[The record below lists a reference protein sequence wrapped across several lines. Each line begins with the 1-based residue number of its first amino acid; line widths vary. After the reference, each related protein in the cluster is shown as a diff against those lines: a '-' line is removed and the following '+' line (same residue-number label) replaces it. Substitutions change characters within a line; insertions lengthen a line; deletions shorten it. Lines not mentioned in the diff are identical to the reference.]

1 MATGRPL
8 RTEYDRTQNYKDY
21 MKNLNLEIKNN
32 KTNYDA
38 NILYKQTGV
47 PTQPL
52 DTRTYAEKQADIAQ
66 LKVNLRSELRVLL
79 DDNVISEVFQELNNE
94 QIQFLAGVATS
105 LIAELKPKY
114 ALGMTSHHFVDIL
127 DKKVRQEHDFS
138 QMSEKMATLADTL
151 DTIADNMVTGGKM
164 EELIDTIEHSK
175 FIRTGE
181 NRQIINFLRSINREI
196 EQTQDLMTQIS
207 NIRSAENEVAENYAR
222 TAGQEAIHTQ
232 DILTSINDKILTPE
246 ALYEVLRAVGTE
258 NSEAVEEAL
267 IEQFQH
273 IPTITQVERLIDRIQ
288 QADRVGDTAGLD
300 EILRDIKG
308 DFAMM
313 GDRMDAYNEEL
324 TGAIEQSATAQAEA
338 MRKQTQ
344 TLTKESQ
351 RTRTRLE
358 GQMEGLRG
366 EVGVMNETIRE
377 DISGLRTDM
386 RNNTAELS
394 IQLTNLY
401 DNIQRQSTL
410 LGDLQGNQANIRET
424 LQEIERA
431 INILQGLNEVNVTQL
446 LDMEN
451 RIAGINTQVMTL
463 GVTPETLD
471 ELQLAIAEIDDEMR

>member
-1 MATGRPL
+1 
-8 RTEYDRTQNYKDY
+8 
-21 MKNLNLEIKNN
+21 
-32 KTNYDA
+32 
-38 NILYKQTGV
+38 
-47 PTQPL
+47 
-52 DTRTYAEKQADIAQ
+52 
-66 LKVNLRSELRVLL
+66 
-79 DDNVISEVFQELNNE
+79 
-94 QIQFLAGVATS
+94 
-105 LIAELKPKY
+105 
-114 ALGMTSHHFVDIL
+114 
-127 DKKVRQEHDFS
+127 
-138 QMSEKMATLADTL
+138 
-151 DTIADNMVTGGKM
+151 M

-313 GDRMDAYNEEL
+313 GDRMDAYNEEI